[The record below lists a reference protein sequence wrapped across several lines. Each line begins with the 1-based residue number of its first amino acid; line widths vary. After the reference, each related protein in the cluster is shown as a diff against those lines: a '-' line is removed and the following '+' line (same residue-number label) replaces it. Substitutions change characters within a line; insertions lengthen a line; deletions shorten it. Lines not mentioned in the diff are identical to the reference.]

1 MLAFQYRTIIALSGQ
16 RPGGRKIAVN
26 RQGLLMITTSPPEQG
41 QLVRVR
47 SRPWVLNV
55 VKPSNLPTAVMK
67 LPVGGTQ
74 NLLMLSSVE
83 DDE

>member
-1 MLAFQYRTIIALSGQ
+1 M
-16 RPGGRKIAVN
+16 K
-26 RQGLLMITTSPPEQG
+26 TTSPPEQG

>member
-1 MLAFQYRTIIALSGQ
+1 M
-16 RPGGRKIAVN
+16 K
-26 RQGLLMITTSPPEQG
+26 TTSPLEQG
-41 QLVRVR
+41 ELVRVR
-47 SRPWVLNV
+47 SHPWVLNV
-55 VKPSNLPTAVMK
+55 VKPSNLRTAVMK